1 MIVVAD
7 TSPLNYLVRLAKDEI
22 LHELYDRVIV
32 PTAVLNELKHPDAP
46 GAVSVWAS
54 HPPRWVDIVQPNIID
69 ATLAEELGAGER
81 EAISVALELKADL
94 LLIDE
99 KIGRRAAEE
108 RHLQVAGTLAVL
120 LRAGESGLLDFP
132 AALRDIQIMGF
143 RVSRE
148 IETTMLSIYRQR
160 KGI

>member
-32 PTAVLNELKHPDAP
+32 PTAVLTELKHPDAP

-54 HPPRWVDIVQPNIID
+54 NPPRWVNIVQPKIID
-69 ATLAEELGAGER
+69 ATLADELGAGER

-120 LRAGESGLLDFP
+120 LRAGLSGLLDFP
-132 AALRDIQIMGF
+132 AALRDIQKMGF